1 MNGSGF
7 ICGRDRN
14 RGRLLIPHSLEYV
27 TAKLVHS
34 MRMFSK
40 QSVLIALAVLLAGCY
55 VYFFTDWIHRPRIQ
69 IIAQTRPIQPRGASA
84 KVFPVSFLLD
94 GQYRLSSVKVV
105 RLSAFETNRYVP
117 PLWHLV
123 AVTNTPSIEGFL
135 YGQRIPGMR
144 PKTTNAPPQQLD
156 PNTTYRL
163 FVESGRARGQI
174 DFRTSPLIEPNP

>member
-1 MNGSGF
+1 MTDSV
-7 ICGRDRN
+7 
-14 RGRLLIPHSLEYV
+14 EYV

-55 VYFFTDWIHRPRIQ
+55 VYFFTDWINRPRIQ
-69 IIAQTRPIQPRGASA
+69 IIAQTRPIQPRGPSA

-105 RLSAFETNRYVP
+105 LLSAYQTNRYVP

-123 AVTNTPSIEGFL
+123 AATNTPTLEGFL
-135 YGQRIPGMR
+135 YGQRLPGMR
-144 PKTTNAPPQQLD
+144 PKLTNDRPHQLD

-163 FVESGRARGQI
+163 FVEAGRARGQI
-174 DFRTSPLIEPNP
+174 DFHTSPLVEPNP